1 MIVENPE
8 TFFGNL
14 DNRGAPANTDPQI
27 ATVVITE
34 DPSDSKED
42 RVLPAWPLR
51 SSAGI
56 NAGNIRWKEFFF
68 FFAISIK
75 KIVPEALF
83 GIGEGD
89 SPLCQFVLHT
99 LQHTVQ
105 NRIGIDS

>member
-42 RVLPAWPLR
+42 RVLPAWPHR
-51 SSAGI
+51 RSAGI
-56 NAGNIRWKEFFF
+56 NVGNISFFCHF
-68 FFAISIK
+68 HK

-83 GIGEGD
+83 GIRCEGD
-89 SPLCQFVLHT
+89 SPPCQSVLHT
-99 LQHTVQ
+99 LQCTVQ
-105 NRIGIDS
+105 NRIGIDSYRN